1 MSRHAAPQ
9 PIELAPDMER
19 IALLMNDDE
28 FLRTDRRP
36 IEDVLPHV
44 ELYTYDPATDGEPTF
59 TAADVKF
66 FDASH
71 ECMMDDESDDEST
84 DDWCR

>member
-9 PIELAPDMER
+9 PIELAPDMES
-19 IALLMNDDE
+19 IGLLMNDNK
-28 FLRTDRRP
+28 FLRTDQLP
-36 IEDVLPHV
+36 IEEVLPHL
-44 ELYTYDPATDGEPTF
+44 ELYTYEPTDGEPTF

-66 FDASH
+66 FDASL